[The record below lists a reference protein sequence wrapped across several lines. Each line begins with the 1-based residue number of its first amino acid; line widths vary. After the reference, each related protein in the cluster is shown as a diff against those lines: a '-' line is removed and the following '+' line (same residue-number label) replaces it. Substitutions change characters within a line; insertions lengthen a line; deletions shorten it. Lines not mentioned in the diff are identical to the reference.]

1 MNWPWGKGKQNKV
14 TLLDSTTWS
23 KRTKVTNN
31 IDEGRSSETFIQLKS
46 DIKSKIYRNYKVK
59 RLLKFQDLK
68 KKKKTR
74 TERKQRWLLQTYA
87 YKWNILLGNEK
98 MIKLKDTCTMKT
110 TLLK

>member
-68 KKKKTR
+68 KKKKQEQNANKDDYCKLMLTN
-74 TERKQRWLLQTYA
+74 ETY
-87 YKWNILLGNEK
+87 
-98 MIKLKDTCTMKT
+98 C
-110 TLLK
+110 